1 MKKAFATLILA
12 LVLALEVGIV
22 RPPPTE
28 TPGELKVEFKVAPS
42 PPIEEPISPPITAPI
57 EEPAAEEEC
66 AKLAYTIHD
75 VVCLAKLVQGE
86 AGGLSLLER
95 SAVIWCALNY
105 YDSGDWEDTI
115 IKCVKSP
122 NRFTGYRETNRVTD
136 ENIDLAVDVLERY
149 RRELNGET
157 DVGRTLPKGYICF
170 RGFKWKERAEE
181 LGLTKAKYSHN
192 WFFKAE
198 DYRKEKYERNYWD
211 WALPDPYRDGTWNLS
226 LPQWSSSQ

>member
-1 MKKAFATLILA
+1 MKRVLATLILA
-12 LVLALEVGIV
+12 FVLALEVGII
-22 RPPPTE
+22 RPPPIE
-28 TPGELKVEFKVAPS
+28 TPGELKAEFKLSPS
-42 PPIEEPISPPITAPI
+42 LPIEEPY
-57 EEPAAEEEC
+57 EEVKEVKEV
-66 AKLAYTIHD
+66 KFTYTIHD

-105 YDSGDWEDTI
+105 YDSGKWEDTI
-115 IKCVKSP
+115 IRCVKSP

-149 RRELNGET
+149 RRELNGEE
-157 DVGRTLPKGYICF
+157 DVGRTLPKDYICF
-170 RGFKWKERAEE
+170 RGFKWLERATE

-211 WALPDPYRDGTWNLS
+211 WVLPDPYRDGTWSLS